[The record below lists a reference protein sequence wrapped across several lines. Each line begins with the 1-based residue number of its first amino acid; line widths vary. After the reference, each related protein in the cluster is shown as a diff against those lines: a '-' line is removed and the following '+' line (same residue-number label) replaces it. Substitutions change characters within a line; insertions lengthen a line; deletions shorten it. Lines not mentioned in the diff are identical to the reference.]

1 MCRFRTINKDITRV
15 NQVVRGWINYF
26 KTGSMKIFLS
36 KFGQWLRHK
45 IRCVIINNGRNQNY
59 F

>member
-1 MCRFRTINKDITRV
+1 MNKDITRV